1 MFKKILSLGLMA
13 MMLTLATSA
22 PLYAQTGSLKAN
34 ETNVK
39 AEKPAKDL
47 KEAFKAEEKKD
58 TLEVSDKS
66 TMAEYERARR
76 RGKGLS
82 TTTKVLIGVGIAAAV
97 VGILFAVGK
106 RDLENNIAGR

>member
-1 MFKKILSLGLMA
+1 MFKKILSLGLMT
-13 MMLTLATSA
+13 MMLTLASNA

-34 ETNVK
+34 DEAVR
-39 AEKPAKDL
+39 AEKQTAKDL
-47 KEAFKAEEKKD
+47 KKAFEAEEKKD

-66 TMAEYERARR
+66 TMAEYEKARR

-97 VGILFAVGK
+97 VGILFVGK
-106 RDLENNIAGR
+106 RDLENNLNGR